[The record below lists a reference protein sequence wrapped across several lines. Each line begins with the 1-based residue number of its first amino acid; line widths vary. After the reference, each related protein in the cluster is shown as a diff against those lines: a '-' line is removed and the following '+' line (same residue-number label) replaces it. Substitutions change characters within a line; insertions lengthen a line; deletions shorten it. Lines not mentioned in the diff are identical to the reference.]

1 MNVLFIG
8 PYREL
13 GEWGRKSRALLHAVK
28 SCVPNTTSRPLY
40 MFGQSG
46 ALAHAEDAE
55 FAVFDHYDAIIQFAL
70 PSISVYN
77 KACGRNIGVFN
88 NEMLGIEPDSLMRM
102 NLLDEVWVDSQDIAK
117 SIYKK
122 LPDVEVKV
130 LGAYLDPALWMLTEI
145 GEDISVLR
153 NNNNPTVGDR
163 FLFYMIG
170 SLDEKEGIREA
181 LSAYFSTFS
190 YADHAIFALV
200 LTEPTDP
207 DSVNNLITS
216 CKGSLGAVRSG
227 EQDANITVFNPHPQE
242 GPLNLKMRKCVHK
255 DADCLV
261 SPSYS
266 LNISTTALEAA
277 CFGNTPILNKGT
289 ATYEALGG
297 ENCWAVDSYEEIS
310 LLHQRPF
317 EDMFTCQQV
326 CRKPIVKSLCETMRE
341 AYENK
346 FSRDKKRKANSKV
359 KDRLES
365 QENYSSLE
373 DLLCL

>member
-40 MFGQSG
+40 MSGQG
-46 ALAHAEDAE
+46 ALSNAEDAE
-55 FAVFDHYDAIIQFAL
+55 FAVFDHYDAIIQFTL

-88 NEMLGIEPDSLMRM
+88 NEMLGLEPDSLMRM

-122 LPDVEVKV
+122 LLDVEVKV
-130 LGAYLDPALWMLTEI
+130 LGAYLDPALWTLTEI
-145 GEDISVLR
+145 GEDVSILR
-153 NNNNPTVGDR
+153 DNPIVGDR
-163 FLFYMIG
+163 FLFYVMG
-170 SLDEKEGIREA
+170 SLAEKEGMREA

-207 DSVNNLITS
+207 DSVNNLIAS

-227 EQDANITVFNPHPQE
+227 EQTANITVFNPQ
-242 GPLNLKMRKCVHK
+242 GPLNPKMRKCVHK

-261 SPSYS
+261 SSSYS
-266 LNISTTALEAA
+266 LNINTTTLEAA

-289 ATYEALGG
+289 ATYEALGE

-326 CRKPIVKSLCETMRE
+326 CRKPIVKSLCEAMRD